1 MPPFLV
7 VAALLHGVLPGE
19 QEDEGADHHEG
30 AEEGNEAGPSKFKC
44 VGCGHSPLNQI
55 SRKESVVELSC
66 PTCHAEVFQCCHCG
80 FSKSTAN
87 AKDICVSARSGRS
100 LFVLVKKHIS

>member
-1 MPPFLV
+1 M
-7 VAALLHGVLPGE
+7 AMEHSCGG
-19 QEDEGADHHEG
+19 DHDRQTKRPRLG
-30 AEEGNEAGPSKFKC
+30 GRDGIAEEGNEAGPSKFKC

-100 LFVLVKKHIS
+100 LFVLVKFD